1 MTMLAV
7 LIERLRKHSEEVGD
21 CWEWFGSMQSSGSTP
36 AMNWKGHVK
45 PVRRHIAEQ
54 LGLDVVG
61 KVVTC
66 KCRNYMCVN
75 PDHIMVIT
83 RARLQAMTAKELNY
97 AVNPARVKKIADKA
111 RSRSRLTIEI
121 AQQIREAEGTQRE
134 IGQRFGIS
142 QTTVSVIKRG
152 EAWRD
157 HTNPFAGLFGG
168 MK

>member
-1 MTMLAV
+1 MLAL
-7 LIERLRKHSEEVGD
+7 LIERLRKHSNEVGD
-21 CWEWFGSMQSSGSTP
+21 CWEWFGSFQSSGSTP
-36 AMNWKGHVK
+36 AMNFNGRVK
-45 PVRRHIAEQ
+45 PARRHIAEQ

-83 RARLQAMTAKELNY
+83 RARLQALTAKELAY
-97 AVNPARVKKIADKA
+97 ANNPARVKKISDKA
-111 RSRSRLTIEI
+111 RARSRLTMQIVE
-121 AQQIREAEGTQRE
+121 QIRAAEGKQRD
-134 IGQRFGIS
+134 IAARFGVS
-142 QTTVSVIKRG
+142 QTTVSVIRRG